1 VLFTSRVLIREER
14 LTDDGAVRGVHMAS
28 FGAHGVT
35 VVGLVCALREL
46 ITDSTGLSLVA
57 ELDGHIVG
65 HAMFT
70 PSLLD
75 APRQPVFVQVLSPV
89 AVSPD
94 YRGRGV
100 GRALIEA
107 GINILDDSAVPAV
120 FLEGDPGYYSR
131 LGFQPAGPLGFRR
144 PSLRIPEPA
153 FQVMRLAGY
162 EDWMIGTLVYAQEFW
177 DHDAVGLREQ

>member
-1 VLFTSRVLIREER
+1 
-14 LTDDGAVRGVHMAS
+14 MAS
-28 FGAHGVT
+28 FGAHGLT
-35 VVGLVCALREL
+35 VVGLVCALSEL

-65 HAMFT
+65 HAMIT

-75 APRQPVFVQVLSPV
+75 APRQLVSVQVLSPV

-94 YRGRGV
+94 YQGRGV